1 MGIWKAGSIVFTLS
15 KSTRR
20 SVGMTVKKD
29 GTVHV
34 RAPFWL
40 STREVI
46 RMVSSKAAW
55 IEARQKAIAKEPVLP
70 SDKAE
75 LALLRREAFSKFLD
89 IAAPRVEHFRKKYGV
104 EPKKWTVR
112 IMNTRWGSCSSAT
125 GRITLNLKLYFKTDP
140 CIEYVIVHELCHL
153 IHPDHGKGFYA
164 LLERELPDWK
174 LRRKELKA

>member
-20 SVGMTVKKD
+20 SVGITVKKD

-75 LALLRREAFSKFLD
+75 LALLRKEASVKFLD
-89 IAAPRVEHFRKKYGV
+89 IAAPGCLLRKKYGV
-104 EPKKWTVR
+104 EPKKWTSPHHEH
-112 IMNTRWGSCSSAT
+112 T
-125 GRITLNLKLYFKTDP
+125 LKLFFGY
-140 CIEYVIVHELCHL
+140 
-153 IHPDHGKGFYA
+153 
-164 LLERELPDWK
+164 REDNPQS
-174 LRRKELKA
+174 EAIF

>member
-1 MGIWKAGSIVFTLS
+1 MGIWKAGNIVFTLS

-20 SVGMTVKKD
+20 SVGITVKKD

-46 RMVSSKAAW
+46 RVVSSKASW
-55 IEARQKAIAKEPVLP
+55 IQARQKALEKEPCLP
-70 SDKAE
+70 SEKKAIE
-75 LALLRREAFSKFLD
+75 QLRKEALVKFLE

-125 GRITLNLKLYFKTDP
+125 GRITLNLKLYFKTDL

-153 IHPDHGKGFYA
+153 IHPDHGNGFYT

-174 LRRKELKA
+174 HRRKQLKV